1 MSEKQ
6 IDALF
11 RRIVQNDA
19 EEESKKL
26 MEQRSEHPGDAVP
39 ALSRAHFE
47 KMLDR
52 ELSDEHAQK
61 SKKDRK
67 PWLSKTAKRII
78 AAAAVFVFV
87 TFGLMMTS
95 EAVRGRITQFV
106 VSLFPGYAEVGLDNI
121 DELPPSDKVIY
132 RLTYVPDGFR
142 LVSEAHDV
150 GQQLRYRRG
159 EEELLEFD
167 VYTATAVSQIST
179 DDAVKVEHIT
189 MHGEDALLIV
199 YEDGFAQIAW
209 SNEQYLF
216 LIEGM
221 LSEEEILKVAD
232 GVTVAEDYPEA
243 DPEDPE
249 EPAGTGN
256 VVPDDSSVILEDCY
270 DLGYLPEGFEQTYWR
285 KNPSQ
290 LFRYQREKKQLAFL
304 VLPNA
309 EAETPDTQNAVKVEQ
324 ITVNG
329 CDGLLIVRR
338 DWIMVTWSDETDT
351 FQLEGNVSEEEML
364 KIANS
369 VFYGKVIIQP

>member
-26 MEQRSEHPGDAVP
+26 TEQRSEHPGDAVP
-39 ALSRAHFE
+39 ELSRARFE

-52 ELSDEHAQK
+52 ELSDENAHK

-95 EAVRGRITQFV
+95 EAVRGRITQFI
-106 VSLFPGYAEVGLDNI
+106 VSLFPGYAEIGLDNT
-121 DELPPSDKVIY
+121 DELPPSEKVVY
-132 RLTYVPDGFR
+132 GLTYVPDGYR
-142 LVSEAHDV
+142 LVSEAHV
-150 GQQLRYRRG
+150 IGQQLRYCRG
-159 EEELLEFD
+159 EEELFNIEIFSD
-167 VYTATAVSQIST
+167 GGVSYLDTENAIKT
-179 DDAVKVEHIT
+179 EHLT

-199 YEDGFAQIAW
+199 YEDWATVTW
-209 SNEQYLF
+209 SNEQYVF
-216 LIEGM
+216 IVGGT
-221 LSEEEILKVAD
+221 LSEEEILKIAE

-249 EPAGTGN
+249 EPAGTEN
-256 VVPDDSSVILEDCY
+256 VVPDDSPTTLEDCY

-285 KNPSQ
+285 RNPSQ
-290 LFRYQREKKQLAFL
+290 LFRYQRENEQLAFL
-304 VLPNA
+304 VMPNA
-309 EAETPDTQNAVKVEQ
+309 EAETPDTENAVRVEQ

-329 CDGLLIVRR
+329 NAGLLIVRHDR
-338 DWIMVTWSDETDT
+338 ITVTWSNETDT
-351 FQLEGNVSEEEML
+351 FLLEGNISEEELL
-364 KIANS
+364 KIADS
-369 VFYGKVIIQP
+369 IFFGTVIIRP